1 MSGVL
6 QTLASE
12 VSNAV
17 KDVYNQTEDVSPQ
30 LEKLLRASSKLTLY
44 AENDFEALWFME
56 YEERIAAEK
65 RVHELES
72 AHKEEIA
79 KVVKH
84 KKDLEENLMIA
95 QMVFGA
101 PKSEKPLGK

>member
-6 QTLASE
+6 QTLAGE

-17 KDVYNQTEDVSPQ
+17 KDVYNESEDVSPQ
-30 LEKLLRASSKLTLY
+30 METLLRVSSKLTLY
-44 AENDFEALWFME
+44 SENDFEGLWFME
-56 YEERIAAEK
+56 YEERVAAQK
-65 RVHELES
+65 RVKELE
-72 AHKEEIA
+72 AKHKEEIA

-101 PKSEKPLGK
+101 PKASQ

>member
-1 MSGVL
+1 MAGVL

-12 VSNAV
+12 VSTAV
-17 KDVYNQTEDVSPQ
+17 KDVYNQSEEVSPQ
-30 LEKLLRASSKLTLY
+30 METLLRVSSKLTLY
-44 AENDFEALWFME
+44 SENDFEALWFME
-56 YEERIAAEK
+56 YEERVAAQK
-65 RVHELES
+65 RVKQLE
-72 AHKEEIA
+72 AEHKEEIA

-101 PKSEKPLGK
+101 PK